1 MIARAV
7 RREAQSKHYGSF
19 EEGMAREASKLRE
32 RIKNGEIEKGD
43 SIVEALTIISFA
55 AEQFFGYYPN
65 ETQLVA
71 ALCLM
76 QGKIAELGTGE
87 GKTLVAVLAASS
99 IAIHGRHVDI
109 ATTNDYLAE
118 RDWRGNSLI
127 FASLGISLGLVLST
141 TSRDKRKHEYQK
153 DITYTANQELGF
165 DYLNDNLALSSD
177 DVVRKDLDIVI
188 IDEVDSI
195 LIDEARTSL
204 IISHPGNKRAA
215 KDIPNFG
222 SLLSLAEQLT
232 LDVDYTADYLT
243 KTVAFT
249 DEGVKKLVDL
259 LKRDIFREA
268 SPENLKGL
276 WQALYAHVFLKKD
289 KDYIVQDGKVILVD
303 AFTGHALPD
312 RRLMEGLHQAVQAM
326 SGVPV
331 TPDDEVV
338 GTITYRNFF
347 RMYKSVAGMTGTAF
361 ESRREFYDL
370 YGLEVAVLSPAKE
383 RIRRDLATIF
393 FETKDEKFRAVI
405 EVARKTVERNSPLLI
420 VGASIELAEE
430 ISRRLTE
437 AAVPHQVLHA
447 SVGEEERS
455 IIERAGKPGVITV
468 ATNMAGRGADIVIDR
483 SLRLSY
489 GLTVIG
495 LEHNISQRIDN
506 QLRGRSGRQGQ
517 YGETQFVVSLEDE
530 LFQIYGDDPFWN
542 YAEKIA
548 WQPSGI
554 VNQRLQEEVFR
565 LQERAQSFERESRV
579 WLARFD
585 GVMDRHRH
593 RSYGMRTS
601 MLTAPLFLDA
611 FLKEMKEILFKE
623 EESRLTPDELR
634 VLLDERSMREPAWKF
649 IEAFLIQ
656 GRELTPEVIGAMSI
670 TSLRLE
676 KARRDVLLIHDDR
689 WKRYLDSISWLQD
702 WVSLTGTGESDPYL
716 YFVRVADKMFHD
728 MRRDFAVSAISATI
742 KSVFT

>member
-1 MIARAV
+1 
-7 RREAQSKHYGSF
+7 
-19 EEGMAREASKLRE
+19 MAREAAKLRE
-32 RIKNGEIEKGD
+32 KIKNGEIEKGE
-43 SIVEALTIISFA
+43 SIIEALTIVSFA

-87 GKTLVAVLAASS
+87 GKTLVAVLAASCLS
-99 IAIHGRHVDI
+99 IHGRHVDV

-118 RDWRGNSLI
+118 RDWRGNSLL
-127 FASLGISLGLVLST
+127 FASLGISVGLVLST
-141 TSRDKRKHEYQK
+141 TSREKRKIEYQK

-165 DYLNDNLALSSD
+165 DYLNDNLAFSPD
-177 DVVRKDLDIVI
+177 EVVRKELDIVI

-204 IISHPGNKRAA
+204 IISRPGNQRVQ
-215 KDIPNFG
+215 KDIPNFA
-222 SLLSLAEQLT
+222 SLLTLVQKLAI
-232 LDVDYTADYLT
+232 DVDYTADYLAR
-243 KTVAFT
+243 TVSFT
-249 DEGVKKLVDL
+249 DEGVKKLVIL
-259 LKRDIFREA
+259 LKRDVFREA

-289 KDYIVQDGKVILVD
+289 KDYIIEDGKVILVD

-347 RMYKSVAGMTGTAF
+347 RMYTSVSGMTGTAF

-393 FETKDEKFRAVI
+393 FETKDEKFNAAI
-405 EVARKTVERNSPLLI
+405 EVARKTIERNSPLLI

-437 AAVPHQVLHA
+437 AGVPHQILHA

-455 IIERAGKPGVITV
+455 IIEGAGKPGVITV

-495 LEHNISQRIDN
+495 LEHNISERIDN

-517 YGETQFVVSLEDE
+517 YGETQFMVSLEDE

-542 YAEKIA
+542 YAEKIE
-548 WQPSGI
+548 WQVSG
-554 VNQRLQEEVFR
+554 VVSQRLQEEVVR
-565 LQERAQSFERESRV
+565 LQGRAQSLERESRV
-579 WLARFD
+579 SLARFD
-585 GVMDRHRH
+585 AVVDRHRH
-593 RSYGMRTS
+593 RSYAMRAS
-601 MLTAPLFLDA
+601 ILAAPLYADVFVKVA
-611 FLKEMKEILFKE
+611 REILFHE
-623 EESRLTPDELR
+623 EESRITPDELR
-634 VLLDERSMREPAWKF
+634 VLLDERGLSEPARKF
-649 IEAFLIQ
+649 IEAFIIHPTL
-656 GRELTPEVIGAMSI
+656 LTPEIINEMSV
-670 TSLRLE
+670 SQDLLE
-676 KARRDVLLIHDDR
+676 KARRDTLLIHDDR
-689 WKRYLDSISWLQD
+689 WKRYLDSIAWLQD
-702 WVSLTGTGESDPYL
+702 WVSLTGTGESDPYN
-716 YFVRVADKMFHD
+716 YFVETADKMFHD
-728 MRRDFAVSAISATI
+728 MRRDFAVSSISATI
-742 KSVFT
+742 DTILT